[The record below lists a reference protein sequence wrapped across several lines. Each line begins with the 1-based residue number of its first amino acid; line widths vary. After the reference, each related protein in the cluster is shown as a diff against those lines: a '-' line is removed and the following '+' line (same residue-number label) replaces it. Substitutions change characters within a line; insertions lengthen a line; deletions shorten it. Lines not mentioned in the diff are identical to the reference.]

1 MKDPLKPRD
10 KITQKMTRDGAIAE
24 NQTTGDTE
32 RISNRIRDADLQK
45 TPEQQAAQDAM
56 QLPPVSDTSPL
67 PHVPGA
73 APKADTGKTERV
85 MKHID
90 AAHTRKASKKAVRKA
105 QAEATAGTK
114 SSRLQF
120 TDEERAAPELE
131 KYIKKSD
138 KAADRLDK
146 AKAAIPKEKKLV
158 KERTFD
164 ETTGKGKTRLHF
176 EEKDKPPGFKDKHSP
191 LSRPAQEAGI
201 LVHNKIHSVEKD
213 NSGVEGA
220 HKSEE
225 LAEKGAKYGTR
236 KIREGYRSHKL
247 KPYRAAAKAEKAA
260 EKANVNYLYQ
270 KTLHENP
277 QLTSNP
283 LSRFMQK
290 QQIKRQYAKAA
301 KTGGAATAKKAA
313 ENTRKAAKKTAEE
326 TRKAAAFVARHPAG
340 VGIAVAALL
349 LFIMVSAGLSSCG
362 AMFSGMMNGVL
373 GTSYT
378 SEDSNLVAT
387 ENNYAA
393 KETELQQRI
402 DNIERDNPGY
412 DEYRY
417 DLDNIGHNPHELASY
432 LTALLQSYTPQSAQT
447 ELNRVFDKQYTLTL
461 TEEIEV
467 RYRTETRTG
476 TRTVTD
482 PETGETST
490 ETYEYE
496 VEVPYN
502 YYILNVKLTNR
513 PINSFVSELLTAEQL
528 EMYRVYLET
537 SGNKPLIFGGGSPD
551 VSASE
556 DLSGVQFVNG
566 TRPGNTAIVDI
577 AKRQVGNVGGQPYW
591 SWYGFNSRVE
601 WCACFVSWCYGQM
614 GLSEP
619 RFAACQS
626 QGIPW
631 FTSHGQWGARGYE
644 NIAPGDAIFFDWD
657 LDGSADHVGLVI
669 GRDES
674 RVYTVEGNSGDA
686 CKIKSYPLD
695 YACIKGYG
703 LMNWN

>member
-176 EEKDKPPGFKDKHSP
+176 EEKDKPPGFKEKHNP
-191 LSRPAQEAGI
+191 LSRPTQEAGI

-225 LAEKGAKYGTR
+225 AAERGLKYGAR
-236 KIREGYRSHKL
+236 KIKQGYRNHKL
-247 KPYRAAAKAEKAA
+247 KPYREAAKAEKAA
-260 EKANVNYLYQ
+260 FRANMDFQYH

-283 LSRFMQK
+283 ISRFWQK
-290 QQIKRQYAKAA
+290 QKIKRQYAKEARNTA
-301 KTGGAATAKKAA
+301 KGIKGAA
-313 ENTRKAAKKTAEE
+313 ERTRKAAAKAAEKTKQ
-326 TRKAAAFVARHPAG
+326 TAAFVARHPAG
-340 VGIAVAALL
+340 VAIAVGVLL
-349 LFIMVSAGLSSCG
+349 LFIMVMSGLSSCG

-378 SEDSNLVAT
+378 SEDSDLVAT

-432 LTALLQSYTPQSAQT
+432 LTALLQSYTPQSAQA
-447 ELNRVFDKQYTLTL
+447 ELSRVFDKQYTLTL

-502 YYILNVKLTNR
+502 YYILNVKLTNK

-566 TRPGNTAIVDI
+566 TRPGNTAIVDL

-631 FTSHGQWGARGYE
+631 FTSRGQWGARGYE

-669 GRDES
+669 GTDGS